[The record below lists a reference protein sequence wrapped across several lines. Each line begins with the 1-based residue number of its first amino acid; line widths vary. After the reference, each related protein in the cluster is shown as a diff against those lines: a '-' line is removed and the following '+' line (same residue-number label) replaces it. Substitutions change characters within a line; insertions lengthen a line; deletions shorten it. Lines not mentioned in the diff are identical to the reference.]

1 MGSHTES
8 EGEIIESAVRV
19 DKATTRPK
27 PAKEMSIDL
36 HYSTPSSR
44 ASTPRQSIEP
54 QAFGLDGQYDEPDD
68 VKRRRSRSPFR
79 HSRGEK
85 RRRDSYSKP
94 EHGDHARS
102 TRDGHDDRRHK
113 VHIENNRRFDD
124 GRRRPLS
131 YADID
136 QDSTS
141 HRGDRRRDDR
151 HKERKSR
158 DRSRERNSRDRSR
171 SPYRHPRGAEPGR
184 DGNKNK
190 TGRDEAS
197 GRAQGDRREYSNSSR
212 PHPRDQDERRSNRDD
227 RYSRND
233 MTTRF
238 KPESGSKDSNGQSR
252 DLPAKSSRG
261 GDGTQTR
268 YANARSIH
276 ISRITNSFTR
286 DSHRNTTRSGVF
298 EDKYEWMAEGEEKK
312 KSAKEGPDYDA
323 LLGQKI
329 PDPEAEAAAEV
340 EKRRLRR
347 EALKKRLAAQTAGT
361 DSGPPTPRTP
371 DVELP
376 AAAAT
381 RTGQSIPVI
390 CHNSMLIKPASPE
403 LHNAKPT
410 QETANG
416 SQSHLRDV
424 SNADD
429 ALVDQNEAEEPSA
442 GDYDPT
448 MDERENRVLHEQQ
461 RSRSD
466 AVEPQLIE
474 QGDSLVVAP
483 ETKAGANNDDDED
496 DMFAAGSDDDDDM
509 FSTKSPR
516 ATTKA
521 AVPAATGA
529 SQVGRKLHKNM
540 LDTWDDPEGYY
551 KIIAGELFDDRY
563 VLGELLGKGVFAN
576 VVRATDNKTG
586 KVVAIKIIRNNDSM
600 KKAGMKEV
608 EMLLRLSENDPEDQK
623 HIVRLLRYF
632 DHKDHLCMVFEN
644 LGKNLRG
651 VIKFYG
657 RNIGMPLK
665 VVRSYAIQMFKAL
678 GLLKKCNILHADL
691 KPDNVLAD
699 AEGGTRIKIAD
710 LGSAADASEKDIT
723 PYLVSRFYRA
733 PEIMIGIAPEY
744 AIDMWSIGCTLFEL
758 FTDKILFQGVSNNQ
772 MLKSIMECRGK
783 ISKKVLRRGDMRF
796 IHFDEHLEQFWS
808 YEKAGNPLRD
818 TIRPMVISSTPVAG
832 KDIKAR
838 LWKAAKI
845 KGTFNNE
852 DYKELEMFRD
862 LLDKCLKL
870 DPEERITP
878 NQALM
883 HPFFR
888 PVLSK

>member
-1 MGSHTES
+1 MRSPSES

-27 PAKEMSIDL
+27 AAKEMSIDL
-36 HYSTPSSR
+36 HYSTPSSP
-44 ASTPRQSIEP
+44 ASTPRQSIEHH
-54 QAFGLDGQYDEPDD
+54 AFGLDGQYEDPDD

-85 RRRDSYSKP
+85 RRRDSYSKLDYDGQP
-94 EHGDHARS
+94 RS
-102 TRDGHDDRRHK
+102 ARDGHDDRRHK

-136 QDSTS
+136 TNSRRD
-141 HRGDRRRDDR
+141 DRRRDDR
-151 HKERKSR
+151 HRDRKSR

-171 SPYRHPRGAEPGR
+171 SPYRHPRSAEPGR
-184 DGNKNK
+184 DGHKSMA
-190 TGRDEAS
+190 GRDEVP
-197 GRAQGDRREYSNSSR
+197 GRTQSDRREYSNSSR
-212 PHPRDQDERRSNRDD
+212 SHARDHEERRSNRDD
-227 RYSRND
+227 RYSRGD

-238 KPESGSKDSNGQSR
+238 KPESDTKGNNGNANR
-252 DLPAKSSRG
+252 NHPAKGSRG
-261 GDGTQTR
+261 SDGAQNSDTH
-268 YANARSIH
+268 RS
-276 ISRITNSFTR
+276 
-286 DSHRNTTRSGVF
+286 TTRPGAF
-298 EDKYEWMAEGEEKK
+298 EDKYEWMAEGAEKNKSKKEE
-312 KSAKEGPDYDA
+312 PDYDA
-323 LLGQKI
+323 LMGQKV

-347 EALKKRLAAQTAGT
+347 EALRKRLAAQTAGAE
-361 DSGPPTPRTP
+361 SGPPTPRTP
-371 DVELP
+371 DVDLP
-376 AAAAT
+376 AAT
-381 RTGQSIPVI
+381 TPRTAP
-390 CHNSMLIKPASPE
+390 PE
-403 LHNAKPT
+403 T
-410 QETANG
+410 TNG
-416 SQSHLRDV
+416 SLSHLQDV
-424 SNADD
+424 STVDEAAADQD
-429 ALVDQNEAEEPSA
+429 EAEEPSA

-461 RSRSD
+461 RTRSD

-483 ETKAGANNDDDED
+483 EAKAGTTNDDDED
-496 DMFAAGSDDDDDM
+496 DMFAAGSDDDDDDDM
-509 FSTKSPR
+509 FSAKPPR
-516 ATTKA
+516 AAMKSV
-521 AVPAATGA
+521 VPASIAAG
-529 SQVGRKLHKNM
+529 QVGRKLHKNM

-586 KVVAIKIIRNNDSM
+586 KLVAIKIIRNNDTM

-733 PEIMIGIAPEY
+733 PEIMIGIAPDY

-862 LLDKCLKL
+862 LLDRCLKL

-888 PVLSK
+888 PVLMK

>member
-1 MGSHTES
+1 
-8 EGEIIESAVRV
+8 
-19 DKATTRPK
+19 
-27 PAKEMSIDL
+27 
-36 HYSTPSSR
+36 
-44 ASTPRQSIEP
+44 
-54 QAFGLDGQYDEPDD
+54 
-68 VKRRRSRSPFR
+68 
-79 HSRGEK
+79 
-85 RRRDSYSKP
+85 
-94 EHGDHARS
+94 
-102 TRDGHDDRRHK
+102 
-113 VHIENNRRFDD
+113 
-124 GRRRPLS
+124 
-131 YADID
+131 
-136 QDSTS
+136 
-141 HRGDRRRDDR
+141 
-151 HKERKSR
+151 
-158 DRSRERNSRDRSR
+158 
-171 SPYRHPRGAEPGR
+171 
-184 DGNKNK
+184 
-190 TGRDEAS
+190 
-197 GRAQGDRREYSNSSR
+197 
-212 PHPRDQDERRSNRDD
+212 
-227 RYSRND
+227 
-233 MTTRF
+233 
-238 KPESGSKDSNGQSR
+238 
-252 DLPAKSSRG
+252 
-261 GDGTQTR
+261 
-268 YANARSIH
+268 
-276 ISRITNSFTR
+276 
-286 DSHRNTTRSGVF
+286 
-298 EDKYEWMAEGEEKK
+298 
-312 KSAKEGPDYDA
+312 
-323 LLGQKI
+323 
-329 PDPEAEAAAEV
+329 
-340 EKRRLRR
+340 
-347 EALKKRLAAQTAGT
+347 
-361 DSGPPTPRTP
+361 
-371 DVELP
+371 
-376 AAAAT
+376 
-381 RTGQSIPVI
+381 
-390 CHNSMLIKPASPE
+390 MLIKPVSPE
-403 LHNAKPT
+403 LPDPKPT
-410 QETANG
+410 QEPTNG

-424 SNADD
+424 SNVDEAV
-429 ALVDQNEAEEPSA
+429 VDQNEAEEPSA

-461 RSRSD
+461 RTRSD

-483 ETKAGANNDDDED
+483 EAKAGANNDDDED
-496 DMFAAGSDDDDDM
+496 DMFAAGSDDDDDDM
-509 FSTKSPR
+509 FSTKPPR

-521 AVPAATGA
+521 AAPSATGA
-529 SQVGRKLHKNM
+529 GQVGRKLHKNM

-586 KVVAIKIIRNNDSM
+586 KLVAIKIIRNNDSM

-852 DYKELEMFRD
+852 DFKELEMFRD

-888 PVLSK
+888 PVLTK

>member
-1 MGSHTES
+1 MSHSES
-8 EGEIIESAVRV
+8 EGEIVESAVRV

-27 PAKEMSIDL
+27 AAKEMSIDL

-54 QAFGLDGQYDEPDD
+54 QVFGLDGQYDDNNV
-68 VKRRRSRSPFR
+68 VKRQRSRSPFR

-85 RRRDSYSKP
+85 RRRDSYSKLDYDDRP
-94 EHGDHARS
+94 RS
-102 TRDGHDDRRHK
+102 TRNGHDDRRHK

-136 QDSTS
+136 HDPTS
-141 HRGDRRRDDR
+141 RRDDRRRDDR
-151 HKERKSR
+151 YKDRKSR

-171 SPYRHPRGAEPGR
+171 SPYRHPRGTE
-184 DGNKNK
+184 KSK
-190 TGRDEAS
+190 TGRDEVS

-212 PHPRDQDERRSNRDD
+212 PHPRDQDERRPNRDD
-227 RYSRND
+227 RYRRND

-238 KPESGSKDSNGQSR
+238 KPESSSKGSDGNTPR
-252 DLPAKSSRG
+252 DPAIKGLQGG
-261 GDGTQTR
+261 GDGIQ
-268 YANARSIH
+268 N
-276 ISRITNSFTR
+276 R
-286 DSHRNTTRSGVF
+286 DSHKNTTRSGVF
-298 EDKYEWMAEGEEKK
+298 EDRYEWMAEGGEKK
-312 KSAKEGPDYDA
+312 RPAKEEPDYDA

-347 EALKKRLAAQTAGT
+347 EALKKRLAAQTAGAE
-361 DSGPPTPRTP
+361 SGPPTPRTP
-371 DVELP
+371 DVDLP
-376 AAAAT
+376 AAAPP
-381 RTGQSIPVI
+381 RTVSSQLSDPR
-390 CHNSMLIKPASPE
+390 
-403 LHNAKPT
+403 PT
-410 QETANG
+410 QEATNG
-416 SQSHLRDV
+416 AQSHLRD
-424 SNADD
+424 SSTADD
-429 ALVDQNEAEEPSA
+429 AMADQSEAEEPSA

-461 RSRSD
+461 RTRSD

-474 QGDSLVVAP
+474 QGDGLVVAP
-483 ETKAGANNDDDED
+483 EAKAGTNNDDDED

-516 ATTKA
+516 AKTKA
-521 AVPAATGA
+521 AAPTTTGA
-529 SQVGRKLHKNM
+529 GQVGRKLHKNM

-586 KVVAIKIIRNNDSM
+586 KLVAIKIIRNNDSM

-852 DYKELEMFRD
+852 DFKELEMFKD

-888 PVLSK
+888 PVLTK